1 MENKKNKKVIA
12 KVLAWI
18 GLIVIAIFIVTILYA
33 LIVANGKL
41 ALAMIISLIFV
52 SILYWIGISIY
63 KKL

>member
-1 MENKKNKKVIA
+1 MENKKNKQVIA

-52 SILYWIGISIY
+52 SILYWIGIAIY